1 MLVLSRKQSET
12 VQVGNDIT
20 ITVLGVRGGTVKL
33 GIEAPA
39 NVRILRG
46 ELPNWGE
53 ELPTGNEQ
61 PSPAGETLAV

>member
-12 VQVGNDIT
+12 VHLGSDIT
-20 ITVLGVRGGTVKL
+20 ITVLGVRGGTVKM

-46 ELPNWGE
+46 ELPNWVE
-53 ELPTGNEQ
+53 DLRTGSEQ
-61 PSPAGETLAV
+61 PPPASETLAV